1 VIRER
6 ARVLDPFE
14 GGAWV
19 RTEAQAGCARCAAGQ
34 GCGSATLGRLLG
46 DRLTRV
52 EVSSADPLAAGALV
66 EIGIDERV
74 LTLASLVVYGLP
86 LLLLLAGAA
95 LGAALGGD
103 LAAAGGATLGLLAG
117 AAVARHLARAL
128 APSALRPRVLRALAD
143 DERCGRIAPSAGT
156 TQPIG

>member
-1 VIRER
+1 MIRER
-6 ARVLDPFE
+6 ARVLDPFD

-52 EVSSADPLAAGALV
+52 EVTSETPLAAGALV
-66 EIGIDERV
+66 EIGIDERM
-74 LTLASLVVYGLP
+74 LTQASLVVYGFP
-86 LLLLLAGAA
+86 LVLLLAGAA

-103 LAAAGGATLGLLAG
+103 LAAAGGAMLGLLAG
-117 AAVARHLARAL
+117 SAAARRIARAL
-128 APSALRPRVLRALAD
+128 APTALRPRVLRALAD
-143 DERCGRIAPSAGT
+143 ADRCGR
-156 TQPIG
+156 